1 MDISFGLC
9 PSTSLTCQFSSACR
23 NTSIGSIEVPGQ
35 DAPPMEI
42 VQGVFARHWS
52 SLFAIFHTHTPF
64 SGPRPEGRSGRG
76 SPTEVFF
83 FFFPNSGPRLVRSR
97 RASACVGLST
107 PNHTLLTVT
116 SAPHTYVF
124 MQSCSAQPLRRR
136 TLAPRSP
143 CFIARFEAQCDTSSK
158 YHNPRLWSLLI
169 LDLVVLPASRSFLE
183 LVVSW
188 YVVVE
193 RKRTES
199 WICWK
204 ATIMT
209 SRDLSFYAHFR
220 PYFNAAPP
228 VK

>member
-1 MDISFGLC
+1 MLLLWKLCKACLQGTGAVFLQSF
-9 PSTSLTCQFSSACR
+9 
-23 NTSIGSIEVPGQ
+23 
-35 DAPPMEI
+35 
-42 VQGVFARHWS
+42 
-52 SLFAIFHTHTPF
+52 THTL
-64 SGPRPEGRSGRG
+64 RSPARG
-76 SPTEVFF
+76 QKAGVAEDHRLRFF
-83 FFFPNSGPRLVRSR
+83 FFCFPNSGPRLVRSR